1 MGGACY
7 ALLLEV
13 MSYLLLVPYYTVSK
27 YWRSLERVKNVK
39 KKKPNLGALHTLV
52 RVVLTTR
59 LGKKEIGGWGAEGA
73 QTCACAPSAD
83 QLGSTSTEEEAHDCH
98 LPSFLDSPLVG
109 LREANIYQYMRGASR
124 LCCALITALAV
135 P

>member
-1 MGGACY
+1 M
-7 ALLLEV
+7 
-13 MSYLLLVPYYTVSK
+13 SK

-83 QLGSTSTEEEAHDCH
+83 ELGSTSTEEEAHDCH
-98 LPSFLDSPLVG
+98 LPSFSDSPLVG
-109 LREANIYQYMRGASR
+109 LREANIYISIYEECVKVCVFIAFPGILYYLTLLTHPA
-124 LCCALITALAV
+124 
-135 P
+135 

>member
-27 YWRSLERVKNVK
+27 YWRSLGASRKNAK
-39 KKKPNLGALHTLV
+39 KKKPNLGTLYTLV

-59 LGKKEIGGWGAEGA
+59 LGI
-73 QTCACAPSAD
+73 D
-83 QLGSTSTEEEAHDCH
+83 
-98 LPSFLDSPLVG
+98 
-109 LREANIYQYMRGASR
+109 RR
-124 LCCALITALAV
+124 
-135 P
+135 

>member
-59 LGKKEIGGWGAEGA
+59 LGKKEIGGMGHRG
-73 QTCACAPSAD
+73 CANVC
-83 QLGSTSTEEEAHDCH
+83 
-98 LPSFLDSPLVG
+98 
-109 LREANIYQYMRGASR
+109 LRT
-124 LCCALITALAV
+124 LC
-135 P
+135 

>member
-1 MGGACY
+1 M
-7 ALLLEV
+7 
-13 MSYLLLVPYYTVSK
+13 
-27 YWRSLERVKNVK
+27 
-39 KKKPNLGALHTLV
+39 

-109 LREANIYQYMRGASR
+109 LREANIYVSIYEGCVKVCVFIASLVITLAYATASSSVILTGQWSLPIWLAWMWALVMRGAIAAEASQ
-124 LCCALITALAV
+124 
-135 P
+135 